1 MSLSKHDPSDFN
13 SHFFCSVFFSQCVYY
28 YICVIWPL
36 FRKNDNHHHSEKK
49 NILMYNSFYLLY
61 VESKKK
67 NRRNKKEEKKKEAP
81 YLLNKTPTT
90 NWFLSLSLSLS
101 ITLSHTST
109 TTTLPKNQP
118 NRRLHKLS
126 YQFALG
132 DKKNTRNS
140 QSKKSPCGLLS
151 AYEKMIHKRCD
162 DYICT

>member
-67 NRRNKKEEKKKEAP
+67 SKEQKRRKKKEAP